1 MLILNDVL
9 FWAGEV
15 LSVISAYRMCLSE
28 RKQGYK
34 AVELHIS
41 PRAFR
46 ILLALAVLTAVAV
59 RIYRFGLVPGG
70 FNQDGAMAAVD
81 GKALAEYGT
90 DRFGMRLHVHL
101 TAWGYGQ
108 MSALLS

>member
-9 FWAGEV
+9 FWAGAV

-28 RKQGYK
+28 RKQGHE
-34 AVELHIS
+34 AGELHIS

-90 DRFGMRLHVHL
+90 DRFGMRLPVHL
-101 TAWGYGQ
+101 TAWGYGRFYF
-108 MSALLS
+108 SW

>member
-9 FWAGEV
+9 FWAGAI

-46 ILLALAVLTAVAV
+46 MKKGPEVEGALEQQRYDRPVVI
-59 RIYRFGLVPGG
+59 RVPADDL
-70 FNQDGAMAAVD
+70 FQLPLCPA
-81 GKALAEYGT
+81 
-90 DRFGMRLHVHL
+90 
-101 TAWGYGQ
+101 
-108 MSALLS
+108 